1 MAMSQAAWKA
11 EQAIGHGDNAVT
23 EQDVTNPALNKERW
37 ADPSDKMKA
46 LAWMGKNTV
55 EVVECPKPKVIEDRD
70 VILKITGSTVCGS
83 DLHLLHGSVVELQK
97 GDILGHEF
105 CGVVDEMGAGVKNLK
120 KGDRVVAS
128 FQIACGEC
136 IYCQKKLSSQCA
148 RTNAS
153 SIENAMYGG
162 RTAGMF
168 GYSHFTGG
176 FAGGQAEYTRVPF
189 GDINLLKLPDDV
201 PDEKGLYLSDV
212 LSTSWNCVVDTGVKE
227 GDVVAIWG
235 AGPIGQMCADFSF
248 INGASRVIMV
258 DQNWRLDYVKQK
270 YPKVETVDFSQLG
283 GSKGVVSKLK
293 EMVDGHGPDVA
304 LECVAGEYPKSWLHT
319 VELATGMETDT
330 SEILN
335 EMIESV
341 KNYGRVGITG
351 VYVGYTNHFNI
362 GSVMERGIRFIGNG
376 QAPVHL
382 YWEDLLKKI
391 QKGEIDPLKMITHR
405 VSVEDLAKVYEK
417 FDKKEDGQA
426 PDIGQFPSID
436 ALRKWI
442 IQSKAAMSA
451 QIGGKV
457 PGVKETDRQVP
468 MRDGA
473 TIACRVYAPEQAS
486 SGSPLVVIYHGG
498 GWCIGGLENE
508 ELLSRLLTSKLGCV
522 CVNVDYRLAPE
533 HKFPAPVHDSLDAT
547 KWAAENASS
556 LGADPSKGFII
567 GGTSAGGNIT
577 AVISHIWRD
586 EKLKP
591 AITGAHLMIP
601 AICHASHFP
610 SEYAKDYKSWDQN
623 KDAAVLSR
631 QATDLF
637 TNNYLRDKSDAGN
650 PLFSPLL
657 FPTGHKDLPA
667 SYFQVCGMDPLRDEA
682 LIYEKLLREESGV
695 RTKLDVYSGFPHG
708 FWSIA
713 PRMKA
718 SERFVQDSIKGVQ
731 WLLQQA

>member
-227 GDVVAIWG
+227 GDVVAVWG

-248 INGASRVIMV
+248 MNGASRVIMV
-258 DQNWRLDYVKQK
+258 DQNWRLDYVRQK

-283 GSKGVVSKLK
+283 GSKGVVNKLK

-304 LECVAGEYPKSWLHT
+304 LECVAGEYPKGWLHT

-417 FDKKEDGQA
+417 FDKKEDGMQKVFV
-426 PDIGQFPSID
+426 QTRFS
-436 ALRKWI
+436 
-442 IQSKAAMSA
+442 SA
-451 QIGGKV
+451 
-457 PGVKETDRQVP
+457 RC
-468 MRDGA
+468 A
-473 TIACRVYAPEQAS
+473 
-486 SGSPLVVIYHGG
+486 GSPP
-498 GWCIGGLENE
+498 
-508 ELLSRLLTSKLGCV
+508 LTK
-522 CVNVDYRLAPE
+522 Y
-533 HKFPAPVHDSLDAT
+533 
-547 KWAAENASS
+547 
-556 LGADPSKGFII
+556 
-567 GGTSAGGNIT
+567 
-577 AVISHIWRD
+577 
-586 EKLKP
+586 
-591 AITGAHLMIP
+591 
-601 AICHASHFP
+601 
-610 SEYAKDYKSWDQN
+610 
-623 KDAAVLSR
+623 
-631 QATDLF
+631 
-637 TNNYLRDKSDAGN
+637 
-650 PLFSPLL
+650 
-657 FPTGHKDLPA
+657 
-667 SYFQVCGMDPLRDEA
+667 
-682 LIYEKLLREESGV
+682 
-695 RTKLDVYSGFPHG
+695 
-708 FWSIA
+708 
-713 PRMKA
+713 
-718 SERFVQDSIKGVQ
+718 
-731 WLLQQA
+731 